1 MNQGGTT
8 PPSVAPEARLRDVLL
23 VVACGALGAA
33 VAEIALILAARIALH
48 RFTPLNPQGIWLAPL
63 GNLVVM
69 LPVALLTWWVVRW
82 RSAKW
87 ALVSAIAVT
96 AFLAAVEPLLV
107 VRERL
112 HPLALIAL
120 AAGIGVQLANLARSY
135 PRQARRTLQWLTGG
149 LATAVVIGAVWFNG
163 ARARREGLVLR
174 RLPGAAAGAPNVL
187 LLVLD
192 TVRAL
197 SLSVYGYGR
206 PTTPTLERLAARGIR
221 FDRAVA
227 TAPWTLPT
235 HVSLFTGRYAHETS
249 AGYSVPLD
257 GTFPTLA
264 ERLTSIG
271 YVTAGFAANLRY
283 CSYEF
288 GVTRG
293 FGYYRDYDVS
303 LPEMLRTSAL
313 ARLIS
318 FWMIRKAGGYSVP
331 GRLNAARMNQR
342 FFDWLDDDGRRI
354 PTRPFF
360 AFINFYDAHGPYQPP
375 APYDT
380 MFSGREPPTRDS
392 ETRDFTADEVS
403 GLLAAYDGS
412 LAYLDHQLGELFAG
426 LERRGLLDNT
436 IIIVTGDHGEE
447 FNEHGQMNHGNTL
460 YFPGL
465 HVPLIFAGRDLPRGL
480 VVDGAVTL
488 RDVPATVLQLAGGPA
503 QAALP
508 GTSLAR
514 HWLPAAGSLGDR
526 SDSASP
532 IYGEVD
538 YTRNLPPSIPVSR
551 GAMKSVVV
559 DGHHYIRDAMGGEE
573 LYDVRGDPWERK
585 NVLADSSLDVT
596 LQRARALVEQARAND
611 VRRAEERPARKQR

>member
-1 MNQGGTT
+1 LGG
-8 PPSVAPEARLRDVLL
+8 
-23 VVACGALGAA
+23 A
-33 VAEIALILAARIALH
+33 VAEVALILFARVALQ
-48 RFTPLNPQGIWLAPL
+48 RYSPLNPQGIWLSPL
-63 GNLVVM
+63 ANLVVM
-69 LPVALLTWWVVRW
+69 LPIVLLIWWLVRW
-82 RSAKW
+82 RSTTW
-87 ALVSAIAVT
+87 AFPSAVGVA
-96 AFLAAVEPLLV
+96 ALLAAVEPLLI

-112 HPLALIAL
+112 HPLALLAL
-120 AAGIGVQLANLARSY
+120 AAGIGVQLARLARSY
-135 PRQARRTLQWLTGG
+135 PRHARRTVTWLTTG
-149 LATAVVIGAVWFNG
+149 LATVALIGAVWFNG
-163 ARARREGLVLR
+163 SRARRESLALQ
-174 RLPGAAAGAPNVL
+174 RLPDAAGGAPNVL

-288 GVTRG
+288 GVARG

-331 GRLNAARMNQR
+331 GRLSAARMNQR
-342 FFDWLDDDGRRI
+342 FFDWLDDDERRN

-403 GLLAAYDGS
+403 GLVDAYDGA

-436 IIIVTGDHGEE
+436 IIIVTADHGEE

-465 HVPLIFAGRDLPRGL
+465 HVPLIFAGRDLPRGF
-480 VVDGAVTL
+480 VVDGPVTL
-488 RDVPATVLQLAGGPA
+488 RDVPATVLQLAGAPA
-503 QAALP
+503 HAALP

-514 HWLPAAGSLGDR
+514 HWLPAAGSLGNP
-526 SDSASP
+526 SDSTSP

-573 LYDVRGDPWERK
+573 LYAVRSDPWERT
-585 NVLADSSLDVT
+585 NVLGDSSLAGT
-596 LQRARALVEQARAND
+596 LLRARALVEQARAND
-611 VRRAEERPARKQR
+611 VRRSEERPQQQR